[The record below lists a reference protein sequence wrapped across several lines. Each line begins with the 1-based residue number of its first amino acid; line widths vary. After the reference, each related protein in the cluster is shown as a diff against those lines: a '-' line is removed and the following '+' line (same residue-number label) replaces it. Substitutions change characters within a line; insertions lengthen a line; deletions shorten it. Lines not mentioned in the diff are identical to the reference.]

1 MNKLEEITK
10 KFVLLKNKLDK
21 SDILFLCN
29 HSFRSLAGGIN
40 GLYKVQSSPNN
51 TNTNSN
57 NQKIEKKNKTE
68 TKINISNFKPKP
80 EMNNKNDY
88 LKNFLTTLE
97 STKKNPK
104 NDKNKT
110 QIKKNNKSK
119 SVTPS
124 IKEQS
129 DNSPT
134 IFNDDENHI
143 NKNEDL
149 DSKSKTNKLIPLNED
164 EDEDEDENTYSIN
177 NNNKKQLNINSKKQK
192 NKIVSINIIDKNDKN
207 FNIKEKIIEKFSQ
220 FDSIISGLTK
230 DLQKMNSIEAFYNEQ
245 KQKIISVN
253 LVDNNIIHIEAIKKI
268 IHLFFNTLS
277 KIFNFLAKETENICN
292 LHLNKIFDIIILI
305 IDFVKQIIK
314 FIKNNN
320 NSVDVLF
327 IKNIKLIGNYCLYV
341 LYIKK
346 YNYEYMLDIQKRKD
360 DNKINEFFNKYM
372 KYLKIT
378 KKTKNILKDNDIFTK
393 HFMVQPNMISIIDL
407 FEMNRKIINY
417 QLNVNFK

>member
-51 TNTNSN
+51 TNSN
-57 NQKIEKKNKTE
+57 NQTIEKKTKTE

-80 EMNNKNDY
+80 EMNNKNEY

-253 LVDNNIIHIEAIKKI
+253 LVDTNIIHIEAIKKI

-292 LHLNKIFDIIILI
+292 LYLNKIFDIIILI

>member
-51 TNTNSN
+51 TNSN
-57 NQKIEKKNKTE
+57 NQTIEKKTKTE

-220 FDSIISGLTK
+220 FDSKISGLTK

-253 LVDNNIIHIEAIKKI
+253 LVDTNIIHIEAIKKI

-292 LHLNKIFDIIILI
+292 LYLNKIFDIIILI

-372 KYLKIT
+372 KYLKII
-378 KKTKNILKDNDIFTK
+378 KKIKNILKDNDIFIK